1 MLIMN
6 TICLTIAELKE
17 ITGRVK
23 ASAQARWLRQ
33 HGFTFK
39 SRADGM
45 PLVSRSHFEAV
56 MCGEGR
62 PTKSPDVQPDFSMF
76 Q

>member
-1 MLIMN
+1 VVLVS
-6 TICLTIAELKE
+6 ICLTIDELRE

-23 ASAQARWLRQ
+23 HSAQVRWLRR
-33 HGFTFK
+33 HGFNFK
-39 SRADGM
+39 LRADGM

-56 MCGEGR
+56 MGGHGS
-62 PTKSPDVQPDFSMF
+62 PTKAPEHQPDFSMF